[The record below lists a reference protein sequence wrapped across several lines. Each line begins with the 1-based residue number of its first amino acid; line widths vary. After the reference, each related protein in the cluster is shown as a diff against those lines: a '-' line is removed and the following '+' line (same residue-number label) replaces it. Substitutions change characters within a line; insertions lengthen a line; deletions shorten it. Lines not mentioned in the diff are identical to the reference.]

1 MIRRRLIFFCGVSIS
16 LGLCGGFDGVL
27 RLFFII
33 LNQVRWASVH
43 RVVCCLGDSI
53 LFRAIFF
60 VHDNV
65 SYQGAFDCV
74 TQRVS
79 NAL

>member
-1 MIRRRLIFFCGVSIS
+1 MGFSAQSGLLSGRLNTLSGY
-16 LGLCGGFDGVL
+16 
-27 RLFFII
+27 
-33 LNQVRWASVH
+33 
-43 RVVCCLGDSI
+43 
-53 LFRAIFF
+53 FF